1 MVLKLV
7 TANLWHG
14 EVGAVLKAWVIV
26 GSLSTVLNWS
36 AALTP
41 YSIYN
46 NMTYQ

>member
-14 EVGAVLKAWVIV
+14 GIDAALKTWVLV
-26 GSLSTVLNWS
+26 GSLSAVLNRS
-36 AALTP
+36 AALTL